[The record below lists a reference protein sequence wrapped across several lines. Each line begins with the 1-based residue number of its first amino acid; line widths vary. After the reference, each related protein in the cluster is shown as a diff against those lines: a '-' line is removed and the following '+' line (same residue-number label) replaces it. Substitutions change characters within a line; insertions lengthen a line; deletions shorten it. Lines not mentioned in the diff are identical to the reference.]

1 MADNKL
7 HVDIVTVEGRRYRG
21 DADFVVAP
29 GSEGE
34 LGVLPR
40 HVPLLTGLKPGT
52 VKVRNDG
59 EELFFFVS
67 GGFLDVRPDQVTVLA
82 DAAERAEDIDEA
94 RAEEARRRAES
105 LLQQKLSDADQAAAA
120 AAMARAEARLRL
132 AELRRRRRT

>member
-1 MADNKL
+1 MTCRSRRSTWPARSTRSSKRQKPVADKL

-40 HVPLLTGLKPGT
+40 HVPLLTPLGAGS

-59 EELFFFVS
+59 EELFFFVG
-67 GGFLDVRPDQVTVLA
+67 GGFLEVGPDQVPVLA
-82 DAAERAEDIDEA
+82 RPAGRGAGGGGA
-94 RAEEARRRAES
+94 RAGG
-105 LLQQKLSDADQAAAA
+105 
-120 AAMARAEARLRL
+120 
-132 AELRRRRRT
+132 